1 LTSRLATLHF
11 APTERS
17 RRNLL
22 REGVVK
28 EKIFVTGNTIIDA
41 LFFALK
47 KINKTPPRI
56 TGLPE
61 CLQPMSDARGR
72 CNISSPRVVLITGH
86 RRENFGEG
94 FENICLA
101 IAELASRFP
110 DVQFVYPVHLNPNVR
125 APVNRVLGLSEPT
138 VRARR
143 PAGRPRLAA
152 GRRANLHLIEP
163 LSYLPFIALMN
174 RAALVLTDSGG
185 IQEEAP
191 SLGKPVLVMRDTT
204 ERPEAVEAG
213 TVRLVGTRREDIIQQ
228 TSSLLSDRR
237 AYAAMVRRT
246 NPYGNGTAAGQIV
259 RCCIGFLRATAL
271 NQTDRRSSSGDAAG
285 FGKRRNPE
293 RHRASA
299 GPISD

>member
-1 LTSRLATLHF
+1 M
-11 APTERS
+11 
-17 RRNLL
+17 NLL

-61 CLQPMSDARGR
+61 FLQPMSDARGR
-72 CNISSPRVVLITGH
+72 CNNSSPRVVLITGH

-138 VRARR
+138 VRARW
-143 PAGRPRLAA
+143 AAARPRLAA

-163 LSYLPFIALMN
+163 LSYLSFIALLN
-174 RAALVLTDSGG
+174 RASLVLTDSGG

-213 TVRLVGTRREDIIQQ
+213 TVRLVGTKREDIIQQ

-246 NPYGNGTAAGQIV
+246 NPYGNGTAAEQIV
-259 RCCIGFLRATAL
+259 RCCVGFLRATSL
-271 NQTDRRSSSGDAAG
+271 NQPDRRSSRGDDAG

-293 RHRASA
+293 RHRTSA